1 MHTQQKAT
9 NIFKAQIF
17 QAICQECENR
27 ICSSSVVL
35 TDTSMKGVAN
45 SERSKKDGGGD
56 NG

>member
-17 QAICQECENR
+17 QAICQKCENF
-27 ICSSSVVL
+27 ICSSVVL